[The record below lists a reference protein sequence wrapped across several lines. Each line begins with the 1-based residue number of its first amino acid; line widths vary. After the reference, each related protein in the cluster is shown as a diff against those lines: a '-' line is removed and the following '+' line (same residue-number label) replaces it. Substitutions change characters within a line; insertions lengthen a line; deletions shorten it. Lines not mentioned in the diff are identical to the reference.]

1 MQAVISS
8 RLNMEKTTFKL
19 EYETIY
25 GMNDHLRRLKLAEYS
40 VQVIKKHCRW
50 GRRQEAQVAVNR
62 EKGKERTRFC
72 LIIRNFD
79 IFLLLPAIIM

>member
-40 VQVIKKHCRW
+40 VQVTKKHCR
-50 GRRQEAQVAVNR
+50 
-62 EKGKERTRFC
+62 
-72 LIIRNFD
+72 
-79 IFLLLPAIIM
+79 